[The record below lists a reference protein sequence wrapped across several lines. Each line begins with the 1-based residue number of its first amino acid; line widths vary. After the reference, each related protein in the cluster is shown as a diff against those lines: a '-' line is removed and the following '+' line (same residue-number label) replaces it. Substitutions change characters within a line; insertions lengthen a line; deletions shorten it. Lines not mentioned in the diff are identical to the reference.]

1 MKADLIIK
9 NGNLFSSKKGNSIAV
24 KDGKIIAIGATAD
37 MHKYIGEATKSIDA
51 EGNDV
56 IPAFIDSHIHASSC
70 TELYK
75 TKLMY
80 GFDRNPEESRQD
92 YIDRMMAEIKQ
103 YCDENPEAPII
114 RVVGWNPAEFQMD
127 PEGEPSRYDLD
138 KICSDRPLTMRSYDH
153 HTLLINSR
161 TLEMGGIDKD
171 TADPSGGMMRDEEG
185 NPTGTFK
192 EMQAINIVFDNV
204 ECADFSVEEYKE
216 GILAFQEQ
224 YAGSNGIMGIFDA
237 YATDNAIKAYME
249 LAQDGLLKIRVRTA
263 WLADPA
269 KDDTQFDKMISQK
282 GIYDVGEQFKIT
294 TVKFFCD
301 TGAFGFYMNKP
312 FEKGVLEKNGLPE
325 DYRGSSQWSDERL
338 QRIFLKLSEAGF
350 QIHVHCMGDAAVK
363 QILDGFEYVE
373 KQGVKGNRNAIAHI
387 SNIDESDMKRMA
399 ELNVIAS
406 MQPSWPIY
414 DWFSENFTIPLLG
427 RSRTL
432 GQYPMGRIHKNG
444 VVIASGTDFP
454 VMTLLNPFTGIQIGA
469 TRKNPETAPGYAM
482 YKDIVCGPEGRET
495 QDCMS
500 LEDMLDSYTISGA
513 YEMFAEHITGSIECG
528 KSADLLVLDR
538 NLGNSDIMKTEFTKI
553 NYRIYKGEQ
562 I

>member
-171 TADPSGGMMRDEEG
+171 TADPSGGMMSDEEG

-204 ECADFSVEEYKE
+204 ECADFSVEEY
-216 GILAFQEQ
+216 
-224 YAGSNGIMGIFDA
+224 
-237 YATDNAIKAYME
+237 
-249 LAQDGLLKIRVRTA
+249 
-263 WLADPA
+263 
-269 KDDTQFDKMISQK
+269 
-282 GIYDVGEQFKIT
+282 
-294 TVKFFCD
+294 
-301 TGAFGFYMNKP
+301 
-312 FEKGVLEKNGLPE
+312 
-325 DYRGSSQWSDERL
+325 
-338 QRIFLKLSEAGF
+338 
-350 QIHVHCMGDAAVK
+350 
-363 QILDGFEYVE
+363 
-373 KQGVKGNRNAIAHI
+373 
-387 SNIDESDMKRMA
+387 
-399 ELNVIAS
+399 
-406 MQPSWPIY
+406 
-414 DWFSENFTIPLLG
+414 
-427 RSRTL
+427 
-432 GQYPMGRIHKNG
+432 
-444 VVIASGTDFP
+444 
-454 VMTLLNPFTGIQIGA
+454 
-469 TRKNPETAPGYAM
+469 
-482 YKDIVCGPEGRET
+482 
-495 QDCMS
+495 
-500 LEDMLDSYTISGA
+500 
-513 YEMFAEHITGSIECG
+513 
-528 KSADLLVLDR
+528 
-538 NLGNSDIMKTEFTKI
+538 
-553 NYRIYKGEQ
+553 
-562 I
+562 